1 MKEIFNT
8 EIDLVV
14 FGPEELAEYKS
25 KGKANTVMDFNPQFT
40 LDVYKRQRPVKIDC
54 SVFAVG
60 FFCSRP
66 GYRSGHFFLYDPHPC
81 FYLFNLV

>member
-40 LDVYKRQRPVKIDC
+40 FENFVVGSSNRFARSADIAVANNPGQVKN
-54 SVFAVG
+54 
-60 FFCSRP
+60 P
-66 GYRSGHFFLYDPHPC
+66 
-81 FYLFNLV
+81 LFIY